1 MPADIVMPHM
11 GESVAEGTI
20 LKWLKSPGDRVEQD
34 EPVVEVGTDK
44 IDVEIPSPR
53 AGVLLEVLAEEGDT
67 VEVDQKLAT
76 VGEEDEAPAEAPPA
90 EEKEEEKEPEKEE
103 KRKRVDEK
111 EKEKEVKGEEEEPKP
126 ADVATGRAA
135 AKKLP
140 EEGAEQ
146 AATAPQGTES
156 PGTRAPE
163 APPAP
168 PRRPRDRIAP
178 TQGPIA
184 LGTMGVLA
192 SPSVRRLAR
201 ERLVDLGQVDGT
213 GRMGRITRQDV
224 LEHIEKQ
231 KSKKKPAGKEAA
243 KKPRDEVPAQKAED
257 EGAAAAATDSPGT
270 AGAMPQPPSI
280 EDVDGE
286 LMPLTPM
293 RKAVAEHMARSKHV
307 APHVT
312 TVAEVDMTAAARFR
326 KQYPADHPDSDVR
339 LTFTALIAN
348 AAVRALHDYPALNA
362 SWTDKGIIIRYRI
375 HLGLAVSVEDG
386 LVVPVIRNADRM
398 DLEELAGAIGRIAE
412 KTREGKVSPSDLGE
426 GTFTITN
433 PGVFGAVISTPII
446 HQPQAAI
453 LATGRIADVPAVV
466 DGGLAV
472 RKRMYL
478 SLSYDHR
485 IVDGATAVQYLQAA
499 RKILEEVDFEVS

>member
-1 MPADIVMPHM
+1 MPAEIVMPHM

-20 LKWLKSPGDRVEQD
+20 LKWLKSPGDRVEED

-53 AGVLLEVLAEEGDT
+53 AGVLLEILAEKGDT

-76 VGEEDEAPAEAPPA
+76 VGEEGEAPDEAPPTEEEKKEA
-90 EEKEEEKEPEKEE
+90 EEEKKKEEEEEQEEKKTADKEE
-103 KRKRVDEK
+103 AETKPRDEDAA
-111 EKEKEVKGEEEEPKP
+111 P
-126 ADVATGRAA
+126 AATKARRDERGARAA
-135 AKKLP
+135 
-140 EEGAEQ
+140 
-146 AATAPQGTES
+146 TES

-201 ERLVDLGQVDGT
+201 ERLVDLGQVEGT

-224 LEHIEKQ
+224 LDHIEKQ
-231 KSKKKPAGKEAA
+231 KSKKKP
-243 KKPRDEVPAQKAED
+243 RDA
-257 EGAAAAATDSPGT
+257 GAAAKPTAEEAAPAATESPGT
-270 AGAMPQPPSI
+270 EAPAPAPPSI

-286 LMPLTPM
+286 LMPLSPM

-326 KQYPADHPDSDVR
+326 KQYKADHADSDVR
-339 LTFTALIAN
+339 LTYTALIAN
-348 AAVRALHDYPALNA
+348 AAIRALHDYPALNA

-375 HLGLAVSVEDG
+375 HLGLAVSTEDG
-386 LVVPVIRNADRM
+386 LVVPIIRNADRM
-398 DLEELAGAIGRIAE
+398 DLEELAEAIQKVAE
-412 KTREGKVSPSDLGE
+412 KTRAGKVSPSDLGE

-453 LATGRIADVPAVV
+453 LATGRIAEAPAVV

-485 IVDGATAVQYLQAA
+485 IVDGATAVQYLQAV
-499 RKILEEVDFEVS
+499 RKILEAADFEVD